1 MSSPKP
7 TILFLPCAWH
17 TTAYYAPVRTALST
31 HGYSTAA
38 TALTSLNPRTNIYDF
53 SEDVKVI
60 KDAVTKIVEEGKDV
74 ILVCHSYSGLPGPEA
89 LRGLGKLERQKNG
102 EKGGVTRLVFVM
114 AIMLPEG
121 KGTAPYG
128 DVSVIPPHVIYDKEV
143 RPSISVSSLP
153 MCSQD
158 RCPAPRSSSISQR
171 QDLPSATD
179 CTLVY
184 RTNRTQRK
192 TSLLRTPLSPLRS
205 STMIFL
211 QQKQRHGLRSY
222 SLIAQA
228 SSGACRLTPLGGIY
242 RQHTCSANRI
252 GASRWRM

>member
-1 MSSPKP
+1 MSGPKP
-7 TILFLPCAWH
+7 TIVFLPCAWH

-38 TALTSLNPRTNIYDF
+38 IALPSLNPRTNIYDF
-53 SEDVKVI
+53 FEDVKVI
-60 KDAVTKIVEEGKDV
+60 KDAVTNLVDEGKDV

-89 LRGLGKLERQKNG
+89 LRGLGKSERQKNG
-102 EKGGVTRLVFVM
+102 EKGGVARLIFVM

-143 RPSISVSSLP
+143 RPSLTISSLP
-153 MCSQD
+153 TCSHD
-158 RCPAPRSSSISQR
+158 RCPAPRSSSISQD
-171 QDLPSATD
+171 QAIPPAIDHS
-179 CTLVY
+179 LVY

-192 TSLLRTPLSPLRS
+192 TSSPRTPLSPLGS
-205 STMIFL
+205 STTTFL
-211 QQKQRHGLRSY
+211 QQRQRRGLRSC
-222 SLIAQA
+222 SHTARA
-228 SSGACRLTPLGGIY
+228 SSGACRLMRRGGIY
-242 RQHTCSANRI
+242 RLHTCSAGRI